1 MGIPTTANYIIM
13 ATLIAPALIRLMAEN
28 THLILPHMFVFYY
41 GILADITPPVM
52 LAVFAGAAIARAPA
66 MKVGLESTK
75 LAIPG
80 YTLPFMFIFHPELIS
95 WNFTPD
101 LNLLKLGFFL
111 LLAAVMSIGIAGGMQ
126 GYLIRETKFYE
137 RMALLAG
144 SFMIIPANYILNV
157 LGLVLIGVTLM
168 LQILFKKQEV
178 AVLEE

>member
-1 MGIPTTANYIIM
+1 
-13 ATLIAPALIRLMAEN
+13 
-28 THLILPHMFVFYY
+28 
-41 GILADITPPVM
+41 
-52 LAVFAGAAIARAPA
+52 
-66 MKVGLESTK
+66 VGLESTK

-111 LLAAVMSIGIAGGMQ
+111 LLAATMSIGIAGGMQ

-137 RMALLAG
+137 RMTLLAG

-157 LGLVLIGVTLM
+157 SGLVLIGVTLM